1 MFSRL
6 IPGRGK
12 KPSRQYPTVRDML
25 VIFFSNQ
32 HDDFGNTIEEII
44 NSYKDHGM
52 EYRQAA
58 KEVNLL
64 LLIQNDV
71 ELQKVMTELAEGH
84 FQPEAWNQTWRS
96 FLEKTQL
103 FLST

>member
-6 IPGRGK
+6 IPGWGK

-44 NSYKDHGM
+44 SSYKDHGM
-52 EYRQAA
+52 EYPQAA
-58 KEVNLL
+58 KEVSLL
-64 LLIQNDV
+64 LLIKKDE
-71 ELQKVMTELAEGH
+71 ELQKVMTELAEGQ

-96 FLEKTQL
+96 FLQKIQL
-103 FLST
+103 LLSS